1 MGGSFRARQIRCRG
15 AAATVLLAAAALAGA
30 DAERDALEACRNI
43 ADDTRRLACYDGI
56 PPRAAAAVET
66 VDSPVARTTPDAPPP
81 PAPRPAHD
89 IATVT
94 DATGEDSNVVQRSL
108 GRLRSL
114 FGRETPE
121 PMEKPPELQSITGQ
135 VVKIVKLARGNHSLT
150 LEDGQ
155 VWRENEVKPRAR
167 YRVGDAVVIAR
178 GAFGAYNLS
187 SERTGHR
194 VKVRR
199 IR

>member
-1 MGGSFRARQIRCRG
+1 
-15 AAATVLLAAAALAGA
+15 
-30 DAERDALEACRNI
+30 
-43 ADDTRRLACYDGI
+43 
-56 PPRAAAAVET
+56 
-66 VDSPVARTTPDAPPP
+66 
-81 PAPRPAHD
+81 
-89 IATVT
+89 
-94 DATGEDSNVVQRSL
+94 
-108 GRLRSL
+108 
-114 FGRETPE
+114 
-121 PMEKPPELQSITGQ
+121 MEKPPELQSITGQ